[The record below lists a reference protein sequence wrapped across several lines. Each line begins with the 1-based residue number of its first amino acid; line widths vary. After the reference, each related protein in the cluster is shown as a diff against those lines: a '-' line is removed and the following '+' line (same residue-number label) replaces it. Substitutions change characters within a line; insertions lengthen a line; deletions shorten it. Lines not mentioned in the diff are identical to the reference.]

1 MKFSVDTAIAIM
13 LFLSGTLI
21 GAGLLGFHHWDIERT
36 VRAVEAQKDKQIAR
50 LKADYA
56 KLQEETAIWQQ
67 TTDCADA
74 FRRGKENARTMGE
87 YEKFAKTFEDRRV
100 RLVNTTPPKTDGEKV
115 AVS

>member
-56 KLQEETAIWQQ
+56 RLQEETAMWQQ

-87 YEKFAKTFEDRRV
+87 YEKFAKNFEGRRV
-100 RLVNTTPPKTDGEKV
+100 KLVNTTAPKTDGETE